1 MANQATKT
9 SAITLIDGTSID
21 AKPLKISLLKPFMEK
36 FGEMAAV
43 AEDNNKSIDIL
54 LDCVQITLQQYK
66 PELAEDREALE
77 NNIDLP
83 TMYKLI
89 EAASGIQLADPAT
102 IISAL
107 NNKN

>member
-1 MANQATKT
+1 MANQANKT
-9 SAITLIDGTSID
+9 DKIVLIDGTEID

-36 FGEMAAV
+36 FAEMAAV
-43 AEDNNKSIDIL
+43 SDDNTKSLDIL

-66 PELAEDREALE
+66 PELAEDRKLLE
-77 NNIDLP
+77 DNIDLP
-83 TMYKLI
+83 TMYKII
-89 EAASGIQLADPAT
+89 ESASGIQLADPTT